1 MLTELFTSKTRIRL
15 LLKLFLNPEVSCYLR
30 ELAKEFGVAPNA
42 IKEELDSLSSAG
54 YLEKEQQGRSMF
66 YKANKRH
73 NFFPEIHSIV
83 KKTIGIDSIVEQVM
97 NNVGRVDAVYILDD
111 YALGRDSGLIDV
123 LVVGDVNRKKIESL
137 VPPVES
143 KIGRKLRV
151 LILDSE
157 EFEAS
162 REVFMSR
169 PNWKIV

>member
-1 MLTELFTSKTRIRL
+1 
-15 LLKLFLNPEVSCYLR
+15 
-30 ELAKEFGVAPNA
+30 
-42 IKEELDSLSSAG
+42 
-54 YLEKEQQGRSMF
+54 MF

-97 NNVGRVDAVYILDD
+97 KNVGRVDAVYILDD
-111 YALGRDSGLIDV
+111 YAQGRDSGLIDV

-151 LILDSE
+151 LILEPE